1 MYPHPIER
9 SSKSIQVLYRL
20 LLPVSLF
27 IWLLPLLAVA
37 VTSVRSQAD
46 ITRGNIL
53 GWPSDFQIIA
63 NYVSVFTESEF
74 AYYLMNSIK
83 VSVPSAL
90 LAVGVASLAGYT
102 LAVHRIRIA
111 TPLFF
116 LFLAGNFVPFQIL
129 LVPVRNLS
137 LATGLYDTATGLV
150 LCHVAFQIGFC
161 ALVTRNF
168 IKTIPFELIETARLD
183 GVGEFQIF
191 SRVILPL
198 IKPALA
204 AALVLVFTFVWNDFF
219 WATAL
224 TQSADTRPITAA
236 VQSLNGQ
243 FVSRY
248 HLVSAASLL
257 AALPPV
263 LLFFLMQKHFT
274 AGLTLGARKG

>member
-1 MYPHPIER
+1 MYPQPIER
-9 SSKSIQVLYRL
+9 FSRPSQLLYKL
-20 LLPVSLF
+20 LLPVCL
-27 IWLLPLLAVA
+27 IVWLLPLLAVV

-53 GWPSDFQIIA
+53 GWPAEFQIVE
-63 NYVSVFTESEF
+63 NYLAVLTESEF
-74 AYYLMNSIK
+74 AYYLMNSLK

-90 LAVGVASLAGYT
+90 LAVGVASLAGYA
-102 LAVHRIRIA
+102 LAVHRIKVGA
-111 TPLFF
+111 PLFL

-168 IKTIPFELIETARLD
+168 IKTIPFELIEIARLD

-191 SRVILPL
+191 TRIILPL

-204 AALVLVFTFVWNDFF
+204 AALILVFTFVWNDFF

-224 TQSADTRPITAA
+224 TQSVDTRPITAA

-263 LLFFLMQKHFT
+263 VLFFLMQKHFT
-274 AGLTLGARKG
+274 AGLTLGASKG